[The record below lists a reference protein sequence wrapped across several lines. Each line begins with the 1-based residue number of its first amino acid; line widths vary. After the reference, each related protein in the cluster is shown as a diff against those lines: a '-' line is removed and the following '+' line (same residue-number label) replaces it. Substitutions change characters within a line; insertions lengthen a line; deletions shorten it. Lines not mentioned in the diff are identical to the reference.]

1 MTRENKINFSV
12 AQKIDKKEIILQLA
26 KVSGEKNVFTT
37 SKTKHFE
44 ILTTKKEKKLI
55 KTHQCLMK

>member
-12 AQKIDKKEIILQLA
+12 AQKIDKEEIILQLA

-37 SKTKHFE
+37 SKTFWNFNYE
-44 ILTTKKEKKLI
+44 ERKKI
-55 KTHQCLMK
+55 DQNTHQCLMK